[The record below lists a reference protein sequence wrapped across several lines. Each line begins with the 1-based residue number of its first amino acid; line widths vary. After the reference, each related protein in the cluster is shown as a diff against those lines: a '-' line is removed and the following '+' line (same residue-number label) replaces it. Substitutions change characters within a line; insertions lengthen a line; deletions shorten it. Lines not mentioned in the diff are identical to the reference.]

1 MLTLVDKL
9 SYFDIKQKLIGTQ
22 FVTIFRYITYPSQ
35 FLKTTIIFNDT
46 KTLKQQILKK
56 KKTIKCIQ

>member
-22 FVTIFRYITYPSQ
+22 FVTIFRHITYPYQ

-56 KKTIKCIQ
+56 KKQ